1 MHSHTE
7 GEGSRPRPFEGRV
20 STDIIWNSSTHKS
33 SMALWVFILFYL
45 DYNPIRLYFV
55 SQIVMFSPLGALPV
69 LLCPF
74 DIAPWLGVCL
84 IFVCFVALP
93 SFLALQGAM
102 PFLCI
107 SAPVIQSALSPRS
120 PGSSHWK
127 MVSETKPWVLGP
139 FVSTG
144 VLFLSGLFS
153 CRERKYIY
161 KSFCT

>member
-7 GEGSRPRPFEGRV
+7 GEGSRTRPFEGRV

-55 SQIVMFSPLGALPV
+55 SQIVTVFTTGS
-69 LLCPF
+69 
-74 DIAPWLGVCL
+74 
-84 IFVCFVALP
+84 
-93 SFLALQGAM
+93 SS
-102 PFLCI
+102 
-107 SAPVIQSALSPRS
+107 SAPVSLWYSPMVGGLLVFCLFYSPSFFSGTTRCHALLVYFCSCHTISPFS
-120 PGSSHWK
+120 KEPWFLSW
-127 MVSETKPWVLGP
+127 VNSETKPWVLGP

-153 CRERKYIY
+153 CRERKYM
-161 KSFCT
+161 CVH